1 MVDPRPIDSEIAKMS
16 FPSKIIE
23 YMASA
28 TPVLVSNIP
37 SFAPE
42 YRQHQYRIEEVSAK
56 GIENALREVFSH
68 TDEELTALGASA
80 RQFILENKTIQKQC
94 EKVID
99 LIRSVVRE

>member
-1 MVDPRPIDSEIAKMS
+1 
-16 FPSKIIE
+16 
-23 YMASA
+23 MASA

-94 EKVID
+94 EKVIGA
-99 LIRSVVRE
+99 

>member
-1 MVDPRPIDSEIAKMS
+1 
-16 FPSKIIE
+16 
-23 YMASA
+23 MASA

-42 YRQHQYRIEEVSAK
+42 YRQYQYRIEEVSAK

-99 LIRSVVRE
+99 LIRSVVKE

>member
-1 MVDPRPIDSEIAKMS
+1 M
-16 FPSKIIE
+16 
-23 YMASA
+23 
-28 TPVLVSNIP
+28 
-37 SFAPE
+37 
-42 YRQHQYRIEEVSAK
+42 
-56 GIENALREVFSH
+56 FSH